1 MTGMSWVL
9 FERCCEGCTQPAI
22 SAQDRFVGQDH
33 NHATSERVPNIHVS
47 AGHGSGK
54 SGSMINPLRGR
65 ENSVFSFQF
74 SVFSFQF
81 SVFSFQ
87 NLEISSLPIRAIRF
101 IRG

>member
-33 NHATSERVPNIHVS
+33 NHATSERVRNIHVS

-74 SVFSFQF
+74 SVFRILKFLLF
-81 SVFSFQ
+81 LFVRFVLFVVD
-87 NLEISSLPIRAIRF
+87 NLRIF
-101 IRG
+101 